1 MTVLFKRQ
9 SESWSKHSSFPS
21 NTASVTYAVYD
32 DDDDPLTT
40 DDAIDAASGALL
52 IGGQLSSPG
61 VGPSVRPLFCKDVTW
76 SQTTPTLVTAVAK
89 YDSTL
94 FIPSDYDEDTVQSV
108 EEDVAGYVN
117 TALNATTYGVA
128 WWRYKSP
135 SAWESAGSTYPWTT
149 STPSAAHQVLL
160 LNVADSDKVDAGG
173 TPLKRPILGQQLTVS
188 LTFETKPTALRAEWR
203 SLRGLRNNAAFLG
216 DAIGEWLFTGANQ
229 RASTND
235 TLYAVELT
243 FYRDPFGFC
252 RQRAEAG
259 PNGVFR
265 KDIELEEIT
274 NPSATICGDG
284 TDTMLVASCVD
295 WVQLHPELGDFSDL
309 FTAAQLAQ
317 VVELI
322 A

>member
-1 MTVLFKRQ
+1 
-9 SESWSKHSSFPS
+9 
-21 NTASVTYAVYD
+21 
-32 DDDDPLTT
+32 
-40 DDAIDAASGALL
+40 
-52 IGGQLSSPG
+52 
-61 VGPSVRPLFCKDVTW
+61 
-76 SQTTPTLVTAVAK
+76 
-89 YDSTL
+89 
-94 FIPSDYDEDTVQSV
+94 
-108 EEDVAGYVN
+108 
-117 TALNATTYGVA
+117 
-128 WWRYKSP
+128 
-135 SAWESAGSTYPWTT
+135 
-149 STPSAAHQVLL
+149 VLL
-160 LNVADSDKVDAGG
+160 LACSDDIKVDAGG

-252 RQRAEAG
+252 RQRAESG
-259 PNGVFR
+259 PNGKFR

-274 NPSATICGDG
+274 NPAETVCGDG

-295 WVQLHPELGDFSDL
+295 WVQLHPELGTFADL

>member
-1 MTVLFKRQ
+1 MTILFKKQ
-9 SESWSKHSSFPS
+9 SVSWSKHASFPS
-21 NTASVTYAVYD
+21 NTATVNYAAYD
-32 DDDDPLTT
+32 DGGEDLTT
-40 DDAIDAASGALL
+40 YEATDSAPSALQ
-52 IGGQLSSPG
+52 IGGQLTDTNDGSP
-61 VGPSVRPLFCKDVTW
+61 VLLPLFCKEASW
-76 SQTTPTLVTAVAK
+76 SQTTPKLVTAVVK
-89 YDSTL
+89 YNSTL
-94 FIPSDYDEDTVQSV
+94 FIPSGYDEDTVQSV

-128 WWRYKSP
+128 WWRYQSP
-135 SAWESAGSTYPWTT
+135 SAWVDSGTYPWTT
-149 STPSAAHQVLL
+149 STPSTAHQVLL
-160 LNVADSDKVDAGG
+160 LACSDDIKVDAGG
-173 TPLKRPILGQQLTVS
+173 TPLKRPILGQQLTIS

-252 RQRAEAG
+252 RQRAESG
-259 PNGVFR
+259 PNGQFR

-274 NPSATICGDG
+274 NPAATVCGDG

-295 WVQLHPELGDFSDL
+295 WVQLHPELGNFAAL

-317 VVELI
+317 VVALI

>member
-1 MTVLFKRQ
+1 MTVIFTRQ
-9 SESWSKHSSFPS
+9 SETWSKHSSFPS
-21 NTASVTYAVYD
+21 NTATVSYTVYNEPAED
-32 DDDDPLTT
+32 ITT
-40 DDAIDAASGALL
+40 DEAIAAATGALA

-61 VGPSVRPLFCKDVTW
+61 VGPSVRPLFCKEVTW
-76 SQTTPTLVTAVAK
+76 SQTTPKLVSAIAK

-94 FIPSDYDEDTVQSV
+94 FIPGGYDEDTVQSV
-108 EEDVAGYVN
+108 DDGVAGYVN
-117 TALNATTYGVA
+117 TAMNATTYGVS
-128 WWRYKSP
+128 WWRYQSP
-135 SAWESAGSTYPWTT
+135 SAWFDEGTDYPWTT
-149 STPSAAHQVLL
+149 STPSASHQVLL
-160 LNVADSDKVDAGG
+160 LACSDDIKVDAGG

-216 DAIGEWLFTGANQ
+216 DATGEWLFTGANQ
-229 RASTND
+229 RASTDD

-252 RQRAEAG
+252 RQRAESG
-259 PNGVFR
+259 PNGQFR

-274 NPSATICGDG
+274 NPAETNCGDG

-295 WVQLHPELGDFSDL
+295 WIQLHPELGNFADL

>member
-9 SESWSKHSSFPS
+9 SESWSKHASFPS
-21 NTASVTYAVYD
+21 NTATVSYVAYND
-32 DDDDPLTT
+32 DESALT
-40 DDAIDAASGALL
+40 IDAA
-52 IGGQLSSPG
+52 QLSEDA
-61 VGPSVRPLFCKDVTW
+61 PSIGDELDSRFMYAKEVTW
-76 SQTTPTLVTAVAK
+76 GQTTPTLVTAIAK

-94 FIPSDYDEDTVQSV
+94 FIPSGYDEDDVQSV
-108 EEDVAGYVN
+108 DEGVAGYVN

-128 WWRYKSP
+128 WWRYQSP
-135 SAWESAGSTYPWTT
+135 SAWVGTGASNYPWST
-149 STPSAAHQVLL
+149 STPSAAHQQALL
-160 LNVADSDKVDAGG
+160 AVADSVKVDAGG

-203 SLRGLRNNAAFLG
+203 SLRGLRNNAEFLG
-216 DAIGEWLFTGANQ
+216 DAEGEWLFTGANQ
-229 RASTND
+229 RASTDD

-252 RQRAEAG
+252 RQRAESG

-274 NPSATICGDG
+274 NPAATNCGDG

-295 WVQLHPELGDFSDL
+295 WVQLHPELGNFADL

-322 A
+322 E